1 MMERTRLKEVLET
14 RRTALMLA
22 RIRNVHD
29 EEELLSEREPDFLDL
44 GAERTAAAV
53 LGALAESEREE
64 VMRIDEA
71 LSRIEAGTWGICES
85 CGERIEEARLEAI
98 PEAARCIECE
108 SGIRLSP

>member
-1 MMERTRLKEVLET
+1 MREARRLNSEVLRADARHT
-14 RRTALMLA
+14 RSDVLTS
-22 RIRNVHD
+22 I
-29 EEELLSEREPDFLDL
+29 
-44 GAERTAAAV
+44 AV